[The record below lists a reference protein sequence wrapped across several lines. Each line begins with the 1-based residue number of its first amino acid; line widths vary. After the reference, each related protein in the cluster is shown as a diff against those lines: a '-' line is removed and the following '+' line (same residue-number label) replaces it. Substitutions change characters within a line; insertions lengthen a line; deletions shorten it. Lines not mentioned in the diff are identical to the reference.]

1 MRKTVAFILGV
12 ALVFGLGLAFLP
24 SSLQLI
30 GLWLT
35 PLLGTQFY
43 VALSLAYLL
52 MADPLMYPAVLF
64 VWLVVAFIG
73 GVIVRRRLGGVLT
86 MLLVWLLVVPML
98 ALSVFGV
105 AMNVQQMMEDVED
118 EEALGLVPPIPEG
131 LTLTQLL
138 ETPMLGDVFMDVLTM
153 IGEGAEQEIGMD
165 FIMGYAYRALSWMAL
180 KPLIVL
186 VGALIGV
193 EAGRIGQRFMPESL
207 SGSLQA
213 DKPGSIAALKTL
225 IVVFILLGATATP
238 AEGQFIDLGEGV
250 YVEQLVAGTDGEGH
264 VGLINVFL
272 ETEDAEVPD
281 NVVAAIVVSQEIQA
295 ASLLSLLPFPEE
307 LDTESFLNLA
317 PDTMYA
323 VVYVDTPPEE
333 AMQSSAQV
341 KALLE
346 DRVGVELVT
355 LHAFELP
362 EFQLDEATLPSMTAV
377 VGYSDADAAEVAE
390 AFLNGVM
397 EHGGL
402 AEGVDEAVSN
412 GALAPGA
419 REGSA
424 DGSVFMS
431 GFIRLE
437 PFTFMLP
444 EDPMLDMFMEDL
456 EVLFEEPIGFAVSG
470 HYWDEGAAAEGLGQ
484 SVDLAELLGL
494 ESLPGYSLESDASF
508 ITMLTLNQTSAEDE
522 LRIAIRFFSNLPP
535 TSPLLPMYGFMAGGF
550 GNVTYM
556 EGTSVTADAL
566 RMTLD
571 RPLPPRLIVS
581 KTASRVRAAT
591 GSQVEVTVS
600 VTNRGN
606 NAVQDVEIDDGS
618 TLLGYEYAS
627 DLRGSDTKII
637 ASLAPGATETLTY
650 GVTLNRPGVFRLRPA
665 KVSYVSGGETYGE
678 VSDRPTVETG
688 PPGLVQAGFT
698 LRGDLVRLI
707 DLAADG
713 RGDTVVT
720 AVTLVV
726 GALVLLNLALT
737 VRRWR
742 LGEAPL
748 EPVQLDEP

>member
-24 SSLQLI
+24 PSLQLI

-52 MADPLMYPAVLF
+52 LADPLMYPAVLF
-64 VWLVVAFIG
+64 VWLAVAFIG

-105 AMNVQQMMEDVED
+105 AMNVQHMMEDVED

-323 VVYVDTPPEE
+323 VVYGDTPPEE

-470 HYWDEGAAAEGLGQ
+470 HYWDEGAATEGLGQ
-484 SVDLAELLGL
+484 SVDLTELLGL

-508 ITMLTLNQTSAEDE
+508 ITMLTPNQTSAGDE
-522 LRIAIRFFSNLPP
+522 LGVAIRFFSNLPQ

-720 AVTLVV
+720 VVTLVV
-726 GALVLLNLALT
+726 GALVLLNLALS

-742 LGEAPL
+742 LGVAPL
-748 EPVQLDEP
+748 EPVEIDEP

>member
-12 ALVFGLGLAFLP
+12 ALVLGLGLAFLHP
-24 SSLQLI
+24 SLQFI

-64 VWLVVAFIG
+64 VWLAVAFIG

-105 AMNVQQMMEDVED
+105 AMNVQQMMEDVEG

-131 LTLTQLL
+131 MTLTQLL

-165 FIMGYAYRALSWMAL
+165 FIMGYAYRALSWVAL
-180 KPLIVL
+180 KPLIVI

-213 DKPGSIAALKTL
+213 NQPSTLAALKTL
-225 IVVFILLGATATP
+225 VIAFILLGATVAP
-238 AEGQFIDLGEGV
+238 AEGQFIDLGDSV

-264 VGLINVFL
+264 VALINVFL

-317 PDTMYA
+317 PDTVYA

-333 AMQSSAQV
+333 ARQSSTQMR
-341 KALLE
+341 ALLE
-346 DRVGVELVT
+346 DRCGVELIT

-362 EFQLDEATLPSMTAV
+362 EYQLDEATLPSMTAV

-390 AFLNGVM
+390 EFLNGVM

-402 AEGVDEAVSN
+402 AEGVEEAISN
-412 GALAPGA
+412 GALTPGA
-419 REGSA
+419 GEGSA

-437 PFTFMLP
+437 PFMFMLP

-456 EVLFEEPIGFAVSG
+456 EVLFEAPLGFAVSG
-470 HYWDEGAAAEGLGQ
+470 HYWDEGAASMGLGQ
-484 SVDLAELLGL
+484 SVDLADLLGL
-494 ESLPGYSLESDASF
+494 ESLPGYSMDSDASF
-508 ITMLTLNQTSAEDE
+508 ITMLTPNQTSAEDE
-522 LRIAIRFFSNLPP
+522 LRIAIRFFSNLPQ
-535 TSPLLPMYGFMAGGF
+535 TSPLLPMYGFMTGGF

-556 EGTSVTADAL
+556 DGTSVTADAL

-571 RPLPPRLIVS
+571 RPLPPRLTVS
-581 KTASRVRAAT
+581 KTASRERAAT

-618 TLLGYEYAS
+618 TLLGYAYAS

-665 KVSYVSGGETYGE
+665 RVSYVSGGETYGE

-707 DLAADG
+707 DLAANG
-713 RGDTVVT
+713 KGDTVVT

-742 LGEAPL
+742 LGAAPL
-748 EPVQLDEP
+748 EPVQLDEA

>member
-1 MRKTVAFILGV
+1 M
-12 ALVFGLGLAFLP
+12 
-24 SSLQLI
+24 
-30 GLWLT
+30 
-35 PLLGTQFY
+35 
-43 VALSLAYLL
+43 
-52 MADPLMYPAVLF
+52 
-64 VWLVVAFIG
+64 
-73 GVIVRRRLGGVLT
+73 
-86 MLLVWLLVVPML
+86 
-98 ALSVFGV
+98 
-105 AMNVQQMMEDVED
+105 
-118 EEALGLVPPIPEG
+118 
-131 LTLTQLL
+131 
-138 ETPMLGDVFMDVLTM
+138 
-153 IGEGAEQEIGMD
+153 
-165 FIMGYAYRALSWMAL
+165 
-180 KPLIVL
+180 
-186 VGALIGV
+186 
-193 EAGRIGQRFMPESL
+193 
-207 SGSLQA
+207 
-213 DKPGSIAALKTL
+213 

-264 VGLINVFL
+264 VGLVNVFL
-272 ETEDAEVPD
+272 ETEDAEVLD

-362 EFQLDEATLPSMTAV
+362 EFQLDETTLPSMTAV

-390 AFLNGVM
+390 AFLNSVM

-470 HYWDEGAAAEGLGQ
+470 HYWDEGAATEGLGQ
-484 SVDLAELLGL
+484 SVDLTELLGL

-508 ITMLTLNQTSAEDE
+508 ITMLTPNQTSAEDE
-522 LRIAIRFFSNLPP
+522 LRIAIRFFSNLPQ

-581 KTASRVRAAT
+581 KTTSREKAAT

-637 ASLAPGATETLTY
+637 ASIAPGATETLTY

-665 KVSYVSGGETYGE
+665 KVSYVSGGEAYGE

-713 RGDTVVT
+713 KGETVVT
-720 AVTLVV
+720 AATLVV
-726 GALVLLNLALT
+726 GALVLLNLALS

>member
-24 SSLQLI
+24 PSLQLI

-346 DRVGVELVT
+346 DRVGVKLVT

-412 GALAPGA
+412 GALVPGA

-470 HYWDEGAAAEGLGQ
+470 HYWDEGAATEGLGQ
-484 SVDLAELLGL
+484 SVDLTELLGL

-522 LRIAIRFFSNLPP
+522 LRIAIRFFSNLPQ

-637 ASLAPGATETLTY
+637 ASIAPGATETLTY

-720 AVTLVV
+720 VVTLVV
-726 GALVLLNLALT
+726 GALVLLNLALS

-742 LGEAPL
+742 LGVAPL
-748 EPVQLDEP
+748 EPVEIDEP

>member
-1 MRKTVAFILGV
+1 MRKTAAFILGV
-12 ALVFGLGLAFLP
+12 ALVLGLGLAFLHP
-24 SSLQLI
+24 SLQLI

-52 MADPLMYPAVLF
+52 LADPFRYPAVLF
-64 VWLVVAFIG
+64 VWLAVAFIG
-73 GVIVRRRLGGVLT
+73 GVIVRRRLGGVLI

-105 AMNVQQMMEDVED
+105 AMNVQQVMEDVEG
-118 EEALGLVPPIPEG
+118 EEALGLVPPIPDG
-131 LTLTQLL
+131 MTLTRLL
-138 ETPMLGDVFMDVLTM
+138 ETPMLGDVAMDVLNM

-165 FIMGYAYRALSWMAL
+165 FIMGYAYRALSWVAL

-193 EAGRIGQRFMPESL
+193 EAGRIGQRLMPESPF
-207 SGSLQA
+207 GSLQA
-213 DKPGSIAALKTL
+213 YQPRTVAALKTL
-225 IVVFILLGATATP
+225 FVAFILLGATVAP

-272 ETEDAEVPD
+272 ETEDGDVPD
-281 NVVAAIVVSQEIQA
+281 DVVAAIVVSQEIGA
-295 ASLLSLLPFPEE
+295 ASLLSLLPLPEE
-307 LDTESFLNLA
+307 LDTESLLNLA
-317 PDTMYA
+317 PDTVYV
-323 VVYVDTPPEE
+323 VVYVDTTPEE
-333 AMQSSAQV
+333 ARQGSTQI

-346 DRVGVELVT
+346 ERIGVELIT
-355 LHAFELP
+355 LQAFELP
-362 EFQLDEATLPSMTAV
+362 ETRLDEVTLPRMTAV
-377 VGYSDADAAEVAE
+377 VGYSHAAADEVAE
-390 AFLNGVM
+390 AFLNGVK

-402 AEGVDEAVSN
+402 AEGVEEAVSN
-412 GALAPGA
+412 GALVPGA

-424 DGSVFMS
+424 DGSVFVS

-437 PFTFMLP
+437 PFMFMLP
-444 EDPMLDMFMEDL
+444 EDPMLDMFMDDL
-456 EVLFEEPIGFAVSG
+456 EILFEEPLGFAVSG
-470 HYWDEGAAAEGLGQ
+470 HYWEEGATAMGLGQ

-494 ESLPGYSLESDASF
+494 GSLPGYSLDSDASF
-508 ITMLTLNQTSAEDE
+508 ITLLKPKRTGAEDE
-522 LRIAIRFFSNLPP
+522 LRVAIRFFSNLPP
-535 TSPLLPMYGFMAGGF
+535 ASPLLPMYGFMIEGF
-550 GNVTYM
+550 GNVTHE

-571 RPLPPRLIVS
+571 SPLPPRLIVS
-581 KTASRVRAAT
+581 KTVSRDRAAA

-606 NAVQDVEIDDGS
+606 SAVQDVEIDDGS
-618 TLLGYEYAS
+618 TLLGYAYAS
-627 DLRGSDTKII
+627 DLRGSDTKTI
-637 ASLAPGATETLTY
+637 ASMASGATETLTY
-650 GVTLNRPGVFRLRPA
+650 SVTLSRPGVFRLRPA
-665 KVSYVSGGETYGE
+665 EVSYVSGGETCGE

-707 DLAADG
+707 DLVAEG
-713 RGDTVVT
+713 SGEMIVT
-720 AVTLVV
+720 SASLVV